1 MKYHNGC
8 WLLKEGFAAFSPK
21 HVYEVRKGESEL
33 VLCAPTAR
41 IEKKGDTLGGIN
53 LTVRITAP
61 MPVVIRVQTYHHK
74 GGVRKAPE
82 FELNLPKPGRLAVE
96 EEAGVI
102 RVRSG
107 QLSLVIDTENWSMR
121 YERDGKLLDRKSVV

>member
-1 MKYHNGC
+1 M
-8 WLLKEGFAAFSPK
+8 
-21 HVYEVRKGESEL
+21 
-33 VLCAPTAR
+33 
-41 IEKKGDTLGGIN
+41 
-53 LTVRITAP
+53 
-61 MPVVIRVQTYHHK
+61 
-74 GGVRKAPE
+74 RKAPE

-121 YERDGKLLDRKSVV
+121 YERDGKLLTKSGAGDLAYIKEKWTGINSTFSGWFTNTPYPLPER